1 MPSVP
6 STRPAAW
13 PPGSETCRPPPS
25 PTPPNPGCATAW
37 PMASATPTS
46 SGGPN
51 GVARRRACA
60 WCTSP
65 SSTAASGTRSSTT
78 CPTAT
83 SLRSSN
89 AAMAATR
96 HPLPRPD
103 RGQGTGDGVGG
114 RCRSDDRLAL
124 VVAEGQR
131 GFCLAPIALEDLKDL
146 TQLRLPRPR
155 WLRQEM
161 MARHGLL
168 PQPRTGAAGAARPH
182 DAAPGR
188 RRAGAARQR
197 AARPRCT
204 RTWPGSFTSPRTS
217 RHAWAASL
225 DAAGGPLDGLSS
237 GWR

>member
-1 MPSVP
+1 
-6 STRPAAW
+6 
-13 PPGSETCRPPPS
+13 
-25 PTPPNPGCATAW
+25 
-37 PMASATPTS
+37 
-46 SGGPN
+46 
-51 GVARRRACA
+51 
-60 WCTSP
+60 
-65 SSTAASGTRSSTT
+65 
-78 CPTAT
+78 
-83 SLRSSN
+83 LRSSN